1 MEILSKQKTLLKISF
16 KPIDQGILNA
26 VNDKIWEE
34 KDVESSGFQV
44 THPEVGEAIFTVRTK
59 TKDAKAVW
67 NSAIATL
74 TKEFAAL
81 AKQKL

>member
-59 TKDAKAVW
+59 SKDAKAVW
-67 NSAIATL
+67 NTAITNL
-74 TKEFAAL
+74 TKEFASL
-81 AKQKL
+81 SKQKL

>member
-16 KPIDQGILNA
+16 KPIDQGLLNA
-26 VNDKIWEE
+26 VNDKIWED
-34 KDVESSGFQV
+34 KNVESSGFQV

-59 TKDAKAVW
+59 SKDAKAVW
-67 NSAIATL
+67 NAVITAL
-74 TKEFAAL
+74 KKEFTET

>member
-26 VNDKIWEE
+26 VNDKIWED

-59 TKDAKAVW
+59 SKDAKSVW
-67 NSAIATL
+67 NTAIATL
-74 TKEFAAL
+74 TKEFTSL
-81 AKQKL
+81 SKQKL

>member
-59 TKDAKAVW
+59 SKDAKSVW
-67 NSAIATL
+67 NTAITNL
-74 TKEFAAL
+74 TKEFADL

>member
-16 KPIDQGILNA
+16 KPIDQGLLNA
-26 VNDKIWEE
+26 VNDKIWED
-34 KDVESSGFQV
+34 KNVESSGFQV

-59 TKDAKAVW
+59 SKDAKAVW
-67 NSAIATL
+67 NAAITAL
-74 TKEFAAL
+74 KKEFTET